1 MILEIAFVEIVP
13 DRTVEF
19 EVAIKRAVSEV
30 LSHARGYIDFELHKG
45 IERNHTYTFHIH
57 WESLEDH
64 TVGFRESDQFAVW
77 RGIIGQY
84 FAQSP
89 LVEHWQAIDLLT

>member
-1 MILEIAFVEIVP
+1 MILEIAFVEILP
-13 DRTVEF
+13 DKTDEF

-30 LSHARGYIDFELHKG
+30 LSTSKGFIDFEMHRG
-45 IERNHTYTFHIH
+45 IERNNTYTFHIH
-57 WESLEDH
+57 WETLEDY
-64 TVGFRESDQFAVW
+64 TIGFRQSEQFALW

-89 LVEHWQAIDLLT
+89 LVEHWQAIELQ